1 MLRLRLFQTPHDG
14 ERVSTLDGT
23 DESALFQCLDGIA
36 IGRQSAYFFIIF
48 QSTQNWVAAERI
60 SFELISVFDVRKQ
73 VLFNLCEFRRETST
87 FLLRHFSRP
96 HRTLFW

>member
-1 MLRLRLFQTPHDG
+1 MLRLLLFQTPHDG

-48 QSTQNWVAAERI
+48 QSTQNCVAAERI

-73 VLFNLCEFRRETST
+73 VLFNLCEFRWEIST
-87 FLLRHFSRP
+87 FLLRPFSRRP
-96 HRTLFW
+96 RTISW